1 MERPNFSKSIVL
13 KRLSKYQKLN
23 YNRFMWWRMYG
34 YKTKPLPSKSD
45 FRDKIFNG
53 DFEPSCYRWQAYL
66 CEHELA
72 DLWEECEMDI
82 AKYNEKGAVMKA
94 RRKRLYEDFEK
105 DETYRLDYL
114 FTEFSKNFDITKQQ
128 AEEEALKC
136 CGSLIDL
143 YYIIEDKYRKQI
155 KVSRRGRP
163 KKYA

>member
-1 MERPNFSKSIVL
+1 
-13 KRLSKYQKLN
+13 
-23 YNRFMWWRMYG
+23 MWWRMYG

-72 DLWEECEMDI
+72 
-82 AKYNEKGAVMKA
+82 KYNEKGAVMKA

-114 FTEFSKNFDITKQQ
+114 FSEFSKNFDITKQQ
-128 AEEEALKC
+128 AEKEALKC
-136 CGSLIDL
+136 SGELIDL
-143 YYIIEDKYRKQI
+143 YYIIEEKYPKYNIIRSK
-155 KVSRRGRP
+155 RGRP
-163 KKYA
+163 KKVI